1 MNSRSENDE
10 ARRDPGFDP
19 GDSSKTIS
27 KTISQSASASAPE
40 VCNLSDAMVGT
51 RFKTFEILEVAGRGG
66 MGMVFKARDV
76 ENDLLVALK
85 IVSAMTQEDREPIRR
100 FLSEARVLARL
111 HHPNIPRIR
120 AMGRMGHM
128 YYLATDYIEGT
139 TLGDLIDSR
148 GGLTPRRAL
157 EISREISDALRVAH
171 NHGIL
176 HRDIKSDNIMID
188 EEGRVKVL
196 DFGIAKDL
204 NARRG
209 ITQGE
214 VYLGTPEYCS
224 PEQLCSRVM
233 DARTDIYSLGVV
245 LHEMLTG
252 QMPFKGVST
261 VELYHSKRKN
271 RRPPLSRLTPGAPRV
286 LVKLMKGFLASKPD
300 RRYTAMED
308 VIQAID
314 EVIPKLGAYGW
325 GRPSVRRF
333 AQRKSGSKQPN
344 RMAEYIYS
352 LFF

>member
-1 MNSRSENDE
+1 MNPRFENDGD
-10 ARRDPGFDP
+10 RQDPGKASKAFCP
-19 GDSSKTIS
+19 SVASSS
-27 KTISQSASASAPE
+27 PD
-40 VCNLSDAMVGT
+40 VFNLSDAMVGS
-51 RFKTFEILEVAGRGG
+51 RFKSFEILEVAGRGG
-66 MGMVFKARDV
+66 MGMVFKARER
-76 ENDLLVALK
+76 ENDILVALK
-85 IVSAMTQEDREPIRR
+85 IVSALTQEDREPIRR
-100 FLSEARVLARL
+100 FLGEARVLARL

-128 YYLATDYIEGT
+128 YYLATDFVEGT
-139 TLGDLIDSR
+139 TLGDLIDAR
-148 GGLTPRRAL
+148 GCLWPRRAL

-188 EEGRVKVL
+188 EEGCVKVL

-204 NARRG
+204 NARRS

-224 PEQLCSRVM
+224 PEQLCSRIM

-286 LVKLMKGFLASKPD
+286 LVKLLKGFLASKPE
-300 RRYTAMED
+300 RRFTTMDD

-333 AQRKSGSKQPN
+333 AKRKSGAKQSS